1 MGGLRKLSFYLF
13 FSISLLVILIPI
25 DSTVEGNANT
35 DNSLI
40 QECIQKN
47 YKNTDFLVVR
57 NIQKFLYGENFYD
70 GKISGYLDDNLL
82 NSIKKFQEFVGIR
95 IDGIMGPSTHKAM
108 TAYNNCTGMVEA
120 DLKQCSGYLAYKE
133 CTFFVNSLKISE
145 EETTTPVNEPVCDD
159 ETFKPYTLYTA
170 SGNAN
175 TVMSCRNESDAL
187 EAGYVHYSNPASP
200 SSIISGL

>member
-1 MGGLRKLSFYLF
+1 MGGLKKFFFYIF
-13 FSISLLVILIPI
+13 FYISLLIILIPI
-25 DSTVEGNANT
+25 DSTVEGNANSN
-35 DNSLI
+35 NSLI

-70 GKISGYLDDNLL
+70 GKISGYFDDNLL

-120 DLKQCSGYLAYKE
+120 DLKQCSGYMAYKE
-133 CTFFVNSLKISE
+133 CTFL
-145 EETTTPVNEPVCDD
+145 
-159 ETFKPYTLYTA
+159 
-170 SGNAN
+170 
-175 TVMSCRNESDAL
+175 
-187 EAGYVHYSNPASP
+187 
-200 SSIISGL
+200 